1 MTTQEIANKL
11 VAYCRSGN
19 WEDAY
24 KELYSPDC
32 VSIEME
38 DAPGFTQ
45 RAEGMDAIK
54 AKGEQWQG
62 MLDEFYGMEVSDPV
76 VAGDHF
82 SCSMVM
88 DVKMKG
94 RERAKD
100 EEIALYRVKD
110 GKIVSEQFFYP
121 VQGS

>member
-11 VAYCRSGN
+11 VAYCRSGK
-19 WEDAY
+19 WEGAY
-24 KELYSPDC
+24 QELYSPDC

-38 DAPGFTQ
+38 GAQGFPT
-45 RAEGMDAIK
+45 RVEGMDAIK
-54 AKGEQWQG
+54 VKGEQWQG

-94 RERAKD
+94 RERTKD

-121 VQGS
+121 VQG

>member
-1 MTTQEIANKL
+1 MTTKEVANKL
-11 VAYCRSGN
+11 VEYCRTGK

-24 KELYSPDC
+24 TELYSPNA

-38 DAPGFTQ
+38 GAQGFPA
-45 RAEGMDAIK
+45 RVEGMEAIK
-54 AKGEQWQG
+54 VKGEQWQN
-62 MLDEFYGMEVSDPV
+62 MLEEFHGMEVSDPV

-88 DVKMKG
+88 DVKLKG

-121 VQGS
+121 V

>member
-11 VAYCRSGN
+11 VEHCRNGKF
-19 WEDAY
+19 EDAY
-24 KELYSPDC
+24 RELYSQDV

-38 DAPGFTQ
+38 GAQGFPA
-45 RAEGMDAIK
+45 RVEGMEGIK

-62 MLDEFYGMEVSDPV
+62 MLEEFHGMEVSDPV
-76 VAGDHF
+76 VAGNHF
-82 SCSMVM
+82 SCAMIM

-100 EEIALYRVKD
+100 EEIALFRVKD

-121 VQGS
+121 V